1 MVEPTLPRDAQLA
14 AELAE
19 VLSPAAPTP
28 VASRTMT
35 TEENAATALRDKLRD
50 AYRSAADLHI
60 AVGLTDD
67 EAERVEGVMRRARES
82 VKKLTELIEARRKSR
97 LADDR

>member
-1 MVEPTLPRDAQLA
+1 MTEPLLPRESEAPDAPLA
-14 AELAE
+14 
-19 VLSPAAPTP
+19 PAAPAT
-28 VASRTMT
+28 ARTIT
-35 TEENAATALRDKLRD
+35 SEEQAATALRDKLRD

-67 EAERVEGVMRRARES
+67 EAERVEDVMRKARES
-82 VKKLTELIEARRKSR
+82 VKQLNELIEARRKSR